1 VDQVPYPGVSM
12 LYTFDDPS
20 VKTKKQTQYYE
31 MLGSRGIWSDGWK
44 AVCWHKPGTDFR
56 NDVWELYHVDED
68 WSETNNLAESN
79 PEKLKEMIDLWW
91 VEANKYQVLPLDDRR
106 YDRATDPTRPVA
118 SQTKQVYTFYPNT
131 SIVHPMAAPVM
142 LGKKHRVTAYVDI
155 SNASVNGVL
164 MCVGGEFGGWTLFT
178 KDGYLEYSGNY
189 LQISEYHL
197 KSDIKIT
204 SGKHQLAFEFTPV
217 SHTDRPTEHTGNI
230 KLFIDNKLVGELSG
244 VKTAGSYCSMTGF
257 GIQVGRNMG
266 TPVSHSYGVPFIFN
280 NKLEKVEVV
289 VLE

>member
-1 VDQVPYPGVSM
+1 
-12 LYTFDDPS
+12 
-20 VKTKKQTQYYE
+20 

-56 NDVWELYHVDED
+56 KDVWELYHVGED

-91 VEANKYQVLPLDDRR
+91 VEAKKYQVLPLDDRR

-155 SNASVNGVL
+155 SNASVDGVL

-178 KDGYLEYSGNY
+178 KDGYLEYTGNY
-189 LQISEYHL
+189 LQISEYQL
-197 KSDIKIT
+197 KSNIKIP

-217 SHTDRPTEHTGNI
+217 SHTDRPTGHTGNI
-230 KLFIDNKLVGELSG
+230 KLFIDDKLVGELSG
-244 VKTAGSYCSMTGF
+244 VKTAGTYCSMTGF

-266 TPVSHSYGVPFIFN
+266 TPVSHNYRAPFVFN

-289 VLE
+289 VTE